1 MGESSGEAKRDRRQD
16 DRPGSYS
23 YRGHR
28 HQARGETW
36 LGSLLLVHVRQ
47 EHRGHHGED
56 SHVLAAHHCLLH
68 HLLHLAGWLLASLSL
83 HLLPVHRG
91 PPAQVAAGRRT
102 HWKKSSTGSPARSG

>member
-1 MGESSGEAKRDRRQD
+1 MGSRQVKPRGSRERQD
-16 DRPGSYS
+16 DRPGPS

-28 HQARGETW
+28 HQARRETW

-56 SHVLAAHHCLLH
+56 SHVLAAHHFLLH

-83 HLLPVHRG
+83 HLLPVYRG

-102 HWKKSSTGSPARSG
+102 HWKKSGAGSATRSG